1 MSYSQS
7 PPGSAGPALNRSA
20 DPSEH
25 RIDTVDRE
33 AILSLLSDEYAR
45 QILDILGREILSA
58 RELTDRMD
66 ASRATMYRR
75 LDRLEEAGVVK
86 STMQIHPDG
95 HHRKQFQVTIEHV
108 NFAFDRNGVTVEV
121 AT

>member
-7 PPGSAGPALNRSA
+7 PPGSPDPGLDRTANR
-20 DPSEH
+20 SEH
-25 RIDTVDRE
+25 RIDAVDQE

-45 QILDILGREILSA
+45 QILDILAREVLSA

-66 ASRATMYRR
+66 ASRATVYRR
-75 LDRLEEAGVVK
+75 LDSLEEAGVVE

-108 NFAFDRNGVTVEV
+108 NFAFEPGGVTVEV
-121 AT
+121 AP